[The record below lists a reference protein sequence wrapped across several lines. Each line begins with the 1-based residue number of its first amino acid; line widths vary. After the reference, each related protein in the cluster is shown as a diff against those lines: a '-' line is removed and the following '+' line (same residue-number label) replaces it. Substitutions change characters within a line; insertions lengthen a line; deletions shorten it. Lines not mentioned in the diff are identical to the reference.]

1 MTFPRFVH
9 IARLQPAAH
18 PSAFRHA
25 QRQNHATAA
34 RRRGARSCQQ
44 RAPAG
49 CARGGCHAAR
59 GAEPRQRCTAVSWR
73 ERAGSSRVFDQGA
86 STATLWRHI
95 RAKYLFASQL
105 LTCCKSVQ
113 VIYPPCTAEI
123 GKPAPDYSGTGARLA
138 TCAARD
144 VRRTDAS
151 TTAHSRHRRRN
162 QVREH
167 ERGFELDDVDRA
179 VVLPKG
185 ERGSGTSLQHHT
197 HTRSARTSRL
207 CAPRRS
213 SPFRTA
219 APSFGRSTAK

>member
-73 ERAGSSRVFDQGA
+73 ERAGSSRVFNQGA

-105 LTCCKSVQ
+105 LTCCSLCRSSIPRALRRLGNQHLTTRGQARAWRRVLRATFGGLTPRQLPTAVIDGEIKSVSMSEALNSKMWTVLLFYPK
-113 VIYPPCTAEI
+113 VIGVQTLLFNI
-123 GKPAPDYSGTGARLA
+123 TL
-138 TCAARD
+138 T
-144 VRRTDAS
+144 
-151 TTAHSRHRRRN
+151 
-162 QVREH
+162 
-167 ERGFELDDVDRA
+167 
-179 VVLPKG
+179 LPL
-185 ERGSGTSLQHHT
+185 S
-197 HTRSARTSRL
+197 RTSRL